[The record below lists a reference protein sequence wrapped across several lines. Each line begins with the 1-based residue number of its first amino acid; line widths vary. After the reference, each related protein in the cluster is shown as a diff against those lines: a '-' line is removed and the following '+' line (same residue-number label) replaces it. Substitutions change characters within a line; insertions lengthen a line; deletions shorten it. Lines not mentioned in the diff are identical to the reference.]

1 MNRQDV
7 LRAAGWGGVA
17 LLAQAFALG
26 QLGDPSGSAAGPLLR
41 FWGLQAVAALSSAAC
56 FFYCMPLR
64 MRHPAWKPLL
74 FNTSFVLFM
83 PIGGQ
88 LVLGGTLLLHALMP
102 RGGRR
107 LDVTTVDMPSFE
119 PKLLDRVRPG
129 AASRARNQVSHAVV
143 QVQERMAAMMAIRTL
158 PLHVT
163 GDLLRSLLGDT
174 QDEVRLLAYGIMDR
188 EEKRIMQRIT
198 EARQRLAHRRGT
210 RWAAVDHAH
219 LAELYWELVYHG
231 LVQGDMRRY
240 TQDQAVNHARSALE
254 LRPGLAGMYFLLGR
268 AALADRHPEQ
278 AREHFQAA
286 RQHGMRDARLAPWM
300 SEALFQEGRFSEIGP
315 WMRTVGEMGGSSQLA
330 SVSRYW
336 A

>member
-1 MNRQDV
+1 MIRRDI
-7 LRAAGWGGVA
+7 LRAVGWGGVA
-17 LLAQAFALG
+17 LLVQAFALG
-26 QLGDPSGSAAGPLLR
+26 QLGDPSGSAAAPLLR
-41 FWGLQAVAALSSAAC
+41 FWGLQAVAALSSAVC
-56 FFYCMPLR
+56 FFHCMPLR

-74 FNTSFVLFM
+74 FNTSFILFL
-83 PIGGQ
+83 PVGGQ
-88 LVLGGTLLLHALMP
+88 LVLGGTLLMRALLP

-107 LDVTTVDMPSFE
+107 LDVATIEMPSFE

-129 AASRARNQVSHAVV
+129 AASRARNQVSHPVV

-163 GDLLRSLLGDT
+163 GELLRSLLGDS

-198 EARQRLAHRRGT
+198 EAQARLGHRSGT
-210 RWAAVDHAH
+210 RWAAVDHAR

-240 TQDQAVNHARSALE
+240 TRDQAVSHAREALE
-254 LRPGLAGMYFLLGR
+254 LRPGLAGIHFLLGR
-268 AALADRHPEQ
+268 VALADGHPDQ

-286 RQHGMRDARLAPWM
+286 RQHGMREARLAPWV
-300 SEALFQEGRFSEIGP
+300 SEALFQEGRFSEIVP
-315 WMRTVGEMGGSSQLA
+315 WMRQVGEMGGSSQLA